1 MATTDTTKPNYSR
14 RFFWLGIAVV
24 VLFGGYSLGWFW
36 LAGRLEAEAKTAI
49 AGLSREGVEA
59 DCANPTARGYPFRDR
74 PLLRQ
79 RQLLG
84 RGAGRQPVGRKLPF
98 GRPDLRPYAARRRT

>member
-1 MATTDTTKPNYSR
+1 MATTDTTKPNYGR

-49 AGLSREGVEA
+49 AGLSRLSTPGS
-59 DCANPTARGYPFRDR
+59 ARS
-74 PLLRQ
+74 
-79 RQLLG
+79 
-84 RGAGRQPVGRKLPF
+84 
-98 GRPDLRPYAARRRT
+98 

>member
-36 LAGRLEAEAKTAI
+36 LA
-49 AGLSREGVEA
+49 
-59 DCANPTARGYPFRDR
+59 CALTTPAPT
-74 PLLRQ
+74 
-79 RQLLG
+79 
-84 RGAGRQPVGRKLPF
+84 
-98 GRPDLRPYAARRRT
+98 LRP